1 MIEIVDF
8 EYWSHIHLVHSV
20 TAMLAIGPKT
30 AGGQEAMHA
39 IFGDF
44 FSAGYFSAVDSNT
57 SAMAHSSC
65 RPSATMPSTPAQPL
79 GLLF

>member
-30 AGGQEAMHA
+30 AGAQEAMHA
-39 IFGDF
+39 IFGD

-65 RPSATMPSTPAQPL
+65 RPPATTPSTPAQPW